1 MQRILDWMFYAR
13 KFVVDC
19 ITFASIRL
27 YGIEATFADIQR
39 RGYIQGRHVNLKL
52 DDSKD
57 LETLLALANDQY
69 KSALGRREYVTDKAK
84 TLITLNSVLLAILAA
99 FLPKLTD
106 FPSLWISLPFYGGVL
121 LLLNALLIMWMYYDI
136 KGETVLELQQSEVGL
151 KKDDL
156 KKSLINSYLRCQV
169 DTDNFT
175 DYLADL
181 YKTARFYFLFG
192 FIVIFGIFSINYFLR
207 PYPYG
212 GPKEVIQELRSN
224 PELIDLLRGPKGEK
238 GEHGEQ
244 GPKGDVGPQGR
255 RGPKGDRG
263 EKGPQGEIG
272 PKDDRGDS
280 CPKQP

>member
-1 MQRILDWMFYAR
+1 MFYAR

-39 RGYIQGRHVNLKL
+39 RGYIQGRHVNIKL

-57 LETLLALANDQY
+57 LETLLTLAKDQY
-69 KSALGRREYVTDKAK
+69 KSALDRREYVTDKTK

-136 KGETVLELQQSEVGL
+136 KGETVLELHQSEVEL

-169 DTDNFT
+169 DTDNVT

-181 YKTARFYFLFG
+181 YKTARFYFFFG

-207 PYPYG
+207 PNSFS

-224 PELIDLLRGPKGEK
+224 PELIDLLR
-238 GEHGEQ
+238 

-272 PKDDRGDS
+272 PKGDRGDS
-280 CPKQP
+280 CPKQL